1 MPSEVEASLLDFGSE
16 RFLDFVRQVAD
27 FARNDRHRGHG
38 GGTLM
43 ATARLPKARS
53 ASLEEILALLREHL
67 PELSRKYR
75 VKSLRVFGSYV
86 RGAAGK
92 RSDLDI
98 LVEYTHPPDIFGFMD
113 LEEELSAITGVKV
126 ELTSA
131 GALRGNIGRR
141 ILQEVVQ
148 V

>member
-1 MPSEVEASLLDFGSE
+1 MLETTPQFDRPRSLPQI
-16 RFLDFVRQVAD
+16 VTV
-27 FARNDRHRGHG
+27 
-38 GGTLM
+38 
-43 ATARLPKARS
+43 
-53 ASLEEILALLREHL
+53 LREHL
-67 PELSRKYR
+67 PELSRKYH
-75 VKSLRVFGSYV
+75 VKSLRVFGSYA
-86 RGAAGK
+86 RGAASK

-98 LVEYTHPPDIFGFMD
+98 LVEYSQPPDIFGFMD

>member
-1 MPSEVEASLLDFGSE
+1 MPEPRRPRDGVCSID
-16 RFLDFVRQVAD
+16 
-27 FARNDRHRGHG
+27 
-38 GGTLM
+38 
-43 ATARLPKARS
+43 
-53 ASLEEILALLREHL
+53 EILALLRKHL
-67 PELSRKYR
+67 PEIARKYH

-86 RGAAGK
+86 RGAARKG
-92 RSDLDI
+92 SDLDI
-98 LVEYTHPPDIFGFMD
+98 LVEYTRPPDIFGFMD

-141 ILQEVVQ
+141 ILEEVVQ

>member
-1 MPSEVEASLLDFGSE
+1 MPESKRPRTAIRSLVEV
-16 RFLDFVRQVAD
+16 
-27 FARNDRHRGHG
+27 
-38 GGTLM
+38 
-43 ATARLPKARS
+43 
-53 ASLEEILALLREHL
+53 LALLREHL
-67 PELSRKYR
+67 PEIARKYH

-98 LVEYTHPPDIFGFMD
+98 LVEYTQPPDIFGFMD

-131 GALRGNIGRR
+131 GALRGNISRR
-141 ILQEVVQ
+141 ILQVVVQ

>member
-1 MPSEVEASLLDFGSE
+1 
-16 RFLDFVRQVAD
+16 
-27 FARNDRHRGHG
+27 
-38 GGTLM
+38 M
-43 ATARLPKARS
+43 AAPRLRKRECR
-53 ASLEEILALLREHL
+53 SLEEILALLREHL
-67 PELSRKYR
+67 PEIARKYH

-98 LVEYTHPPDIFGFMD
+98 LVEFTQPPDIFGFMD

-141 ILQEVVQ
+141 ILEEVVP